1 MSVVK
6 AFLAPFLPYII
17 GGALIAIG
25 LGGWW
30 AYNTVYDRGVKDERG
45 KWQQEAAK
53 AEAIATETARRQA
66 EAVNLANTEAAA
78 ARIALAALSVKTKEV
93 HHAYYRD
100 RPVVQCLDAVRL
112 RAIQDGDAAA
122 EAIAS
127 APD

>member
-1 MSVVK
+1 MT
-6 AFLAPFLPYII
+6 AALLLARRFWPILA
-17 GGALIAIG
+17 ALAV
-25 LGGWW
+25 LAALW
-30 AYNTVYDRGVKDERG
+30 AYGNSRYRDGVQTERG
-45 KWQQEAAK
+45 KWQQAAAK

-112 RAIQDGDAAA
+112 RAIQEGDAAA
-122 EAIAS
+122 EAIAGT
-127 APD
+127 PD